1 MTLRHAIAAG
11 LIVLAS
17 ASATAPA
24 QAQETEA
31 PYDGKLLR
39 LAEVLGS
46 LHYLRTLCGE
56 KDNPWRNEM
65 QALLEAEK
73 PDPERRA
80 KLVARFNHGY
90 RSFWSV
96 HVQCTD
102 TAVAAIDRYMAEG
115 AKLSGE
121 IVARYGN

>member
-1 MTLRHAIAAG
+1 MRLRPTIAAG
-11 LIVLAS
+11 LIALVALTGAGR
-17 ASATAPA
+17 AVA
-24 QAQETEA
+24 QQADA
-31 PYDGKLLR
+31 PYDEKLMR

-46 LHYLRTLCGE
+46 LHYLRSLCGE
-56 KDNPWRNEM
+56 DNNPWRNEM
-65 QALLEAEK
+65 QALLDAEK

-80 KLVARFNHGY
+80 RLVARFNHGY

-121 IVARYGN
+121 IIARYSN

>member
-1 MTLRHAIAAG
+1 MKTPLAT
-11 LIVLAS
+11 VLCLSVLLGA
-17 ASATAPA
+17 ATAGRAVA
-24 QAQETEA
+24 QQSEV
-31 PYDGKLLR
+31 PYDDKLMR
-39 LAEVLGS
+39 LAEILGS

-56 KDNPWRNEM
+56 DDKPWRSDM
-65 QALLEAEK
+65 QALLEAEN
-73 PDPERRA
+73 PDPERKA
-80 KLVARFNHGY
+80 KLAARFNHGY

-121 IVARYGN
+121 IIARYGD

>member
-1 MTLRHAIAAG
+1 MRLRPTIAAG
-11 LIVLAS
+11 LIALVALTGAGR
-17 ASATAPA
+17 AVA
-24 QAQETEA
+24 QQADA
-31 PYDGKLLR
+31 PYDEKLMR

-46 LHYLRTLCGE
+46 LHYLRSLCGE
-56 KDNPWRNEM
+56 DNNPWRNGM
-65 QALLEAEK
+65 QALLDAEK

-80 KLVARFNHGY
+80 RLVARFNHGY

-121 IVARYGN
+121 IIARYSN

>member
-1 MTLRHAIAAG
+1 MRLRPAIAAG
-11 LIVLAS
+11 LIAFAALSGAGRVS
-17 ASATAPA
+17 
-24 QAQETEA
+24 AQEADA
-31 PYDGKLLR
+31 PYDEKLMR
-39 LAEVLGS
+39 LAEILGS

-80 KLVARFNHGY
+80 RLVARFNHGY

-102 TAVAAIDRYMAEG
+102 TAVAAIDRYMDEG

-121 IVARYGN
+121 IVARYSN

>member
-1 MTLRHAIAAG
+1 MRLRPTIAAG
-11 LIVLAS
+11 LIALVALTGAGR
-17 ASATAPA
+17 AVA
-24 QAQETEA
+24 QQADA
-31 PYDGKLLR
+31 PYDEKLMR

-46 LHYLRTLCGE
+46 LHYLRSLCGE
-56 KDNPWRNEM
+56 DNNPWRNEM

-80 KLVARFNHGY
+80 RLVARFNHGY

-121 IVARYGN
+121 IIARYSN

>member
-1 MTLRHAIAAG
+1 MKASPLIAACIFG
-11 LIVLAS
+11 MAS
-17 ASATAPA
+17 LTGAGSAAT
-24 QAQETEA
+24 QEADA
-31 PYDGKLLR
+31 PYDEKMMR

-46 LHYLRTLCGE
+46 LHYLRSLCGE
-56 KDNPWRNEM
+56 EDNPWRKEM

-73 PDPERRA
+73 PDAARKARLA
-80 KLVARFNHGY
+80 ARFNHGY

-115 AKLSGE
+115 ARLSGE
-121 IVARYGN
+121 IIARYGN